1 MSPDT
6 SLIIAITLVSL
17 LVLLAMQI
25 PVAFALA
32 GSGALGLLLLH
43 NFGYATNVLGSVPFS
58 ASASFTLTMIPMF
71 ILMGTLAVK
80 ARVAEHVFAIANRTS
95 RKLPGGLGIAT
106 VMACAGFAAVS
117 GSTVA
122 TAATMSRM
130 AVGEMR
136 KYGYPAYFATGI
148 VAVAGTLGVMIPP
161 SIMLVLYAVL
171 AGESP
176 AQVMA
181 GGIIPGLLSAT
192 VYIGYIAIVAKRV
205 IVPADASVEAATAE
219 LASTRSST
227 KRGSSAA
234 ATGTVTIT
242 APSPTETR
250 TLGAVNVD
258 SLRHLPW
265 RGLFHIGILFLIV
278 MGGLYSGIVTPTES
292 AAVGALAA
300 LAILII
306 EMRKQGFRHVWKLT
320 VEALKESAVTTT
332 SVFAIVVGSTVLS
345 TFFVASRV
353 PFLLAEWVTS
363 LEVEPWVVV
372 AIFLVL
378 LIPMGMALES
388 ISILVIAVPLM
399 HPIVTDLGFD
409 GIWFAI
415 LVVKLIE
422 IGLVTPPV
430 GISCFVVA
438 GTAGVSPHHV
448 FRGVLPLILVELLIV
463 VALFVFPDL
472 ITFLPSLVAK

>member
-1 MSPDT
+1 MMSLDT

-17 LVLLAMQI
+17 LVLLAMQM

-136 KYGYPAYFATGI
+136 KYGYPAHFATGI

-181 GGIIPGLLSAT
+181 GGIIPGLLSAAF
-192 VYIGYIAIVAKRV
+192 YIAYIAIVAKRT
-205 IVPADASVEAATAE
+205 IVPADATVEAATAE
-219 LASTRSST
+219 LASARSS
-227 KRGSSAA
+227 KRGGSVA

-242 APSPTETR
+242 APAQTETR
-250 TLGAVNVD
+250 TVGPVKAD

-265 RGLFHIGILFLIV
+265 RGLFHIGILFVIV
-278 MGGLYSGIVTPTES
+278 MGGLYSGLVTPTES

-306 EMRKQGFRHVWKLT
+306 EMRKLGLRQLWSLT
-320 VEALKESAVTTT
+320 VEALKEAAVTTT

-372 AIFLVL
+372 AIFLVI

-399 HPIVTDLGFD
+399 HPIVTGLGFD

-463 VALFVFPDL
+463 VVLFVFPDL

>member
-1 MSPDT
+1 MTLDT
-6 SLIIAITLVSL
+6 TFIIVTTLVSL
-17 LVLLAMQI
+17 LVLLAMQV
-25 PVAFALA
+25 PVAFAL
-32 GSGALGLLLLH
+32 GTSGALGLVLLH

-80 ARVAEHVFAIANRTS
+80 ARVAENVFAIANRAS

-117 GSTVA
+117 GSSVA

-136 KYGYPAYFATGI
+136 RYGYPAHFATGI

-181 GGIIPGLLSAT
+181 AGIVPGILSAIF
-192 VYIGYIAIVAKRV
+192 YIGYIAIVAKRT
-205 IVPADASVEAATAE
+205 IVAPGATLEGAVVAAAEGGQQDDATAAN
-219 LASTRSST
+219 AST
-227 KRGSSAA
+227 
-234 ATGTVTIT
+234 
-242 APSPTETR
+242 
-250 TLGAVNVD
+250 

-265 RGLFHIGILFLIV
+265 RGLLHIGILFFIV
-278 MGGLYSGIVTPTES
+278 MGGLYSGLVTPTES
-292 AAVGALAA
+292 AAIGALAA
-300 LAILII
+300 LAILAI
-306 EMRKQGFRHVWKLT
+306 EMRKQGARRLWALT
-320 VEALKESAVTTT
+320 IEALKESAVTTT

-353 PFLLAEWVTS
+353 PHMLASWVTS
-363 LEVEPWVVV
+363 LDVPGWLVV
-372 AIFLVL
+372 AIFLVI

-399 HPIVTDLGFD
+399 HPIVTGLGFD

-438 GTAGVSPHHV
+438 GTSGVSPHHV
-448 FRGVLPLILVELLIV
+448 FRGVMPLILVELLIV
-463 VALFVFPDL
+463 VVLFLVPDL
-472 ITFLPSLVAK
+472 VLFLPSLVTK